1 MLRLKNIVL
10 RAPEP
15 RDVDFLYHLEN
26 DEKLWHVSQT
36 LRPFSRFEMEQYVL
50 MSEKDPFEAHQV
62 RFMIDL
68 TSDET
73 IGTIDLFDID
83 SHNKRAGVGI
93 VVVDKYRN
101 KGYAFLALE
110 LLKEYCFNHLN
121 LHQLFCNIESSNTL
135 SLTLFKKTGFT
146 IVGLKKD
153 WNIAPGKGVWA
164 DEYFLQLI
172 NE

>member
-1 MLRLKNIVL
+1 MLKMENIVL

-15 RDVDFLYHLEN
+15 QDVHFLYRLEN
-26 DEKLWHVSQT
+26 DDELWHVSQT
-36 LRPFSRFEMEQYVL
+36 LRPFSKFEMEQYVM
-50 MSEKDPFEAHQV
+50 MSEKNPYEAHQV

-68 TSDET
+68 TSGET

-83 SHNKRAGVGI
+83 PHNKRAGVGI
-93 VVVDKYRN
+93 VVVEKYRN

-110 LLKEYCFNHLN
+110 LLKKYCFNHLN
-121 LHQLFCNIESSNTL
+121 LHQLFCNIESNNTS
-135 SLTLFKKTGFT
+135 SLELFNKTGFT

-153 WNIAPGKGVWA
+153 WNIASSNGDWN